1 MEQPSSFVDMT
12 FLSHV
17 CSLDPFLYNL
27 TQAPRVWFECL
38 PQTLLI
44 PGFFC
49 SKVDSCLFNLHTSLS
64 IFFILVYIDN
74 IIVISYKILL
84 QL

>member
-17 CSLDPFLYNL
+17 CSLNPFLYNL

-44 PGFFC
+44 PGFF
-49 SKVDSCLFNLHTSLS
+49 L
-64 IFFILVYIDN
+64 
-74 IIVISYKILL
+74 
-84 QL
+84 